1 MQVGKRMKKK
11 VITIRPDDPIRLAME
26 LMYKNRI
33 RQLPVVE
40 GRKVVGIITDR
51 DLREASPSSATSLSV
66 WEFKYLLEQVK
77 VKDVMTHD
85 VITVS
90 PETSVEEA
98 ARIINENKIGGLP
111 VVEKDVLVGIITES
125 DLLDLFIAVMGIN
138 GASTRI
144 DVVMGDDPKAF
155 ETVSKIVQENGGA
168 IFSVGITE
176 AKEVEKIYFFRLESC
191 DPIPIKTA
199 LQKAGYEVRSTSQ
212 IPSRA
217 AANG

>member
-1 MQVGKRMKKK
+1 MQVVKRMKRK
-11 VITIRPDDPIRLAME
+11 VITINPDDPIRLAME

-51 DLREASPSSATSLSV
+51 DLREASASSATSLSV
-66 WEFKYLLEQVK
+66 WELNYLLEQVK

-85 VITVS
+85 VITVN

-98 ARIINENKIGGLP
+98 ARIINDNKIGGLP

-125 DLLDLFIAVMGIN
+125 DLLDLFIAFMGIN

-144 DVVMGDDPKAF
+144 DVVMGDDPRAF
-155 ETVSKIVQENGGA
+155 ETVSKIVQDNGGA

-176 AKEVEKIYFFRLESC
+176 ANEAEKTYFFRLDPC

-199 LQKAGYEVRSTSQ
+199 LQRVGYEVRSTAQ
-212 IPSRA
+212 TPSSA
-217 AANG
+217 AAEG

>member
-1 MQVGKRMKKK
+1 MRVGKRMKKK
-11 VITIRPDDPIRLAME
+11 VITIRPDDLIRLAME

-51 DLREASPSSATSLSV
+51 DLREASASSATSLSV
-66 WEFKYLLEQVK
+66 WELNYLLEQVK

-85 VITVS
+85 VITVN
-90 PETSVEEA
+90 PETSVEDA
-98 ARIINENKIGGLP
+98 ACIINDNKIGGLP

-155 ETVSKIVQENGGA
+155 ETVSKIVQESGGA

-176 AKEVEKIYFFRLESC
+176 ANEAEKTYFFRLDPC
-191 DPIPIKTA
+191 DPASIKA
-199 LQKAGYEVRSTSQ
+199 VLKKAGHEVVSAVQ
-212 IPSRA
+212 IP
-217 AANG
+217 

>member
-1 MQVGKRMKKK
+1 MQVGKRMNKK

-51 DLREASPSSATSLSV
+51 DLREASASSATSLSV
-66 WEFKYLLEQVK
+66 WELNYLLEQVK

-155 ETVSKIVQENGGA
+155 ETVSKIVQESGGA

-176 AKEVEKIYFFRLESC
+176 AKEAEKVYFFRLEPC

-199 LQKAGYEVRSTSQ
+199 LQKAGYEVRSVVKT
-212 IPSRA
+212 P
-217 AANG
+217 

>member
-1 MQVGKRMKKK
+1 MQVVKRMKRK
-11 VITIRPDDPIRLAME
+11 VITINPDDPIRLAME
-26 LMYKNRI
+26 LLYKNRI

-51 DLREASPSSATSLSV
+51 DLREASASSATSLSV
-66 WEFKYLLEQVK
+66 WELNYLLEQVK
-77 VKDVMTHD
+77 VKDVMMHD
-85 VITVS
+85 VITVN

-98 ARIINENKIGGLP
+98 ARIINDNKIGGLP

-144 DVVMGDDPKAF
+144 DVVMGDDPRAF
-155 ETVSKIVQENGGA
+155 ETVSKIVQDNGGA

-176 AKEVEKIYFFRLESC
+176 ANEAEKTYFFRLDPC
-191 DPIPIKTA
+191 DPILIKTA
-199 LQKAGYEVRSTSQ
+199 LQRVGYEVRSTAQ
-212 IPSRA
+212 TPSRA
-217 AANG
+217 AAKG

>member
-1 MQVGKRMKKK
+1 
-11 VITIRPDDPIRLAME
+11 ME

-51 DLREASPSSATSLSV
+51 DLREASASSATSLSV
-66 WEFKYLLEQVK
+66 WELNYLLEQVK
-77 VKDVMTHD
+77 VKDMMTHD

-98 ARIINENKIGGLP
+98 ARIINDNKIGGLP

-155 ETVSKIVQENGGA
+155 ETVSKIVQESGGA

-176 AKEVEKIYFFRLESC
+176 AKEAEKTYFFRLEPC

-199 LQKAGYEVRSTSQ
+199 LQKAGYEVRSIAQT
-212 IPSRA
+212 PSRA
-217 AANG
+217 AAKG

>member
-1 MQVGKRMKKK
+1 MQVVKRMKRK
-11 VITIRPDDPIRLAME
+11 VITINPDDPIRLAME

-51 DLREASPSSATSLSV
+51 DLREASASSATSLSV
-66 WEFKYLLEQVK
+66 WELNYLLEQVK

-85 VITVS
+85 VITVN

-98 ARIINENKIGGLP
+98 ARIINDNKIGGLP
-111 VVEKDVLVGIITES
+111 VLENDVLVGIITES

-155 ETVSKIVQENGGA
+155 ETVSKIVQESGGA

-176 AKEVEKIYFFRLESC
+176 AKEAEKTYFFRLDPC
-191 DPIPIKTA
+191 DPVPIKTA
-199 LQKAGYEVRSTSQ
+199 LQKAGYEVRSVVKT
-212 IPSRA
+212 P
-217 AANG
+217 

>member
-51 DLREASPSSATSLSV
+51 DLREASASSATSLSV
-66 WEFKYLLEQVK
+66 WELTYLLEQVK
-77 VKDVMTHD
+77 VKDVMTCD

-98 ARIINENKIGGLP
+98 ARIINDHKIGGLP
-111 VVEKDVLVGIITES
+111 VVEEDILVGIITET
-125 DLLDLFIAVMGIN
+125 DLLELFIEVMGIS
-138 GASTRI
+138 GPSTRI
-144 DVVMGDDPKAF
+144 DVVMGDDPKGF
-155 ETVSKIVQENGGA
+155 ETVSKIVQDSGGE
-168 IFSVGITE
+168 IISVGTWAEDIE
-176 AKEVEKIYFFRLESC
+176 AEKAYFFRLEPC
-191 DPIPIKTA
+191 DPASIKAA
-199 LQKAGYEVRSTSQ
+199 LKKAGYEVVSAVQ
-212 IPSRA
+212 IP
-217 AANG
+217 

>member
-1 MQVGKRMKKK
+1 MQVVKRMKRK
-11 VITIRPDDPIRLAME
+11 VITINPDDPIRLAME

-51 DLREASPSSATSLSV
+51 DLREASASSATSLSV
-66 WEFKYLLEQVK
+66 WELNYLLEQVK

-85 VITVS
+85 VITVN

-98 ARIINENKIGGLP
+98 ARIINDNKIGGLP
-111 VVEKDVLVGIITES
+111 VLEKDVLVGIITES

-155 ETVSKIVQENGGA
+155 ETVSKIVQESGGA

-176 AKEVEKIYFFRLESC
+176 AKEAEKTYFFRLDPC
-191 DPIPIKTA
+191 DPVPIKTA
-199 LQKAGYEVRSTSQ
+199 LQKAGYEVRSVVKT
-212 IPSRA
+212 P
-217 AANG
+217 

>member
-1 MQVGKRMKKK
+1 MRVGKRMKKK

-51 DLREASPSSATSLSV
+51 DLREASASSATSLSV
-66 WEFKYLLEQVK
+66 WELNYLLEQVK

-85 VITVS
+85 VITVN

-98 ARIINENKIGGLP
+98 ARIINDNKIGGLP
-111 VVEKDVLVGIITES
+111 VLENDVLVGIITES

-155 ETVSKIVQENGGA
+155 ETVSKIVQESGGA

-176 AKEVEKIYFFRLESC
+176 AKEAEKTYFFRLDPC
-191 DPIPIKTA
+191 DPVPIKTA
-199 LQKAGYEVRSTSQ
+199 LQKAGYEVRSVVKT
-212 IPSRA
+212 P
-217 AANG
+217 